1 MAGVSQS
8 RNAELLLRGRR
19 CSIVN
24 GLMRFIISLCRPHS
38 ASGAELDG
46 RSSQVPT
53 VPLSSCAVQSSITG
67 SYGTAGLPLW
77 SKANLGMSLCDHE
90 GASDSSF
97 YPSSPPSSLAN
108 APSQDLY
115 ARMSSGD
122 ASSVHPSSISLST
135 STTPGTTFPDR
146 ISSQVGCL
154 DNHEKT
160 RGNDSAS
167 GWNSGLAVPW
177 SPSYSLG
184 KRPQQESYLLPSDP
198 YYSLEDLQM
207 PTGSPVTDYSP
218 VVTPNSLP
226 MAYQSRGHTVSC
238 GWKNDNGIVCGDL
251 VTSDNLANH
260 FATLHGIKNMAS
272 SVKIDC
278 RWCPPSLRKQVKR
291 ESMLRHLRE
300 VHLRCPRP
308 RKEATQP
315 SSYFPS
321 PELCSGDALGINVTV

>member
-1 MAGVSQS
+1 
-8 RNAELLLRGRR
+8 
-19 CSIVN
+19 
-24 GLMRFIISLCRPHS
+24 MRFIISSRRPHF
-38 ASGAELDG
+38 ASGAGLDG
-46 RSSQVPT
+46 GSSQVPT

-67 SYGTAGLPLW
+67 SYGTACLPLW
-77 SKANLGMSLCDHE
+77 SKANPGMSLCDLQT
-90 GASDSSF
+90 ASGSSF
-97 YPSSPPSSLAN
+97 YPSSPPSSLSN
-108 APSQDLY
+108 APLPPSQDLY
-115 ARMSSGD
+115 ACMSTGD
-122 ASSVHPSSISLST
+122 ASNVHPSSTSLAT
-135 STTPGTTFPDR
+135 RTTPGTAFPDR
-146 ISSQVGCL
+146 ISSQVGRP
-154 DNHEKT
+154 DNLEKV

-167 GWNSGLAVPW
+167 GWNSGLAVPL
-177 SPSYSLG
+177 SPSYDLG
-184 KRPQQESYLLPSDP
+184 KHPQQEPYLFLSDLFD
-198 YYSLEDLQM
+198 SLKDFQM
-207 PTGSPVTDYSP
+207 LTGSPMTDYSP

-238 GWKNDNGIVCGDL
+238 GWKNDNGMACGDL

-321 PELCSGDALGINVTV
+321 PELRSGDALGINVTVRF